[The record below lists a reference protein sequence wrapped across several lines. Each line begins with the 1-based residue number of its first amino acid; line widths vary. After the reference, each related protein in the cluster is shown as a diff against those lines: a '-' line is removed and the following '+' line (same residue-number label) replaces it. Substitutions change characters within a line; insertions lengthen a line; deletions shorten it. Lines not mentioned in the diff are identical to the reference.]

1 MGLRDGQATKFN
13 FKDVRPGPAGGRCGT
28 LESGVPVKCDFTK
41 QGDQALSL
49 GSLHTVIMT
58 LALSM
63 ATILKINNLYI
74 DPI

>member
-13 FKDVRPGPAGGRCGT
+13 FKDVRPGPAGGQCGT
-28 LESGVPVKCDFTK
+28 HESGVPVKCDFTK
-41 QGDQALSL
+41 QRDQVLSL

-58 LALSM
+58 LALST
-63 ATILKINNLYI
+63 ATILKINNLYT

>member
-13 FKDVRPGPAGGRCGT
+13 FKDVRPGPAGGQCGT
-28 LESGVPVKCDFTK
+28 HESGVPVKCDFTK

-49 GSLHTVIMT
+49 GSLRTVIMT
-58 LALSM
+58 LALST